1 MKSMCQ
7 DARRNS
13 PSVADW
19 RPTSSCLRTTS
30 RIASFSISRSSVAS
44 IRPSAWSSRAFRSC
58 GGRSRLPT
66 WSARNGGFVRAPAAG
81 AVTVSCSIA
90 ASFLRRSR
98 VGDAIRAAAAAT
110 PEDLAAAPARSREV
124 TTRLVAVIALLALC
138 AGSTACGGREA
149 SSLARR
155 AAHVHFADSAVGVRG
170 TYPVDWDQPR
180 AVTGFVDPREV
191 LVLATYPLRG
201 GAEAGEC
208 ALDRGDLEEG
218 VSCFLGPSFS
228 TTFRA
233 ADRPF
238 QLLVAFGGRPTD
250 ARLAEVRDI
259 LDSLAFDE
267 LPPPPPDPY
276 AGWPLV
282 HAEPGDSLRPPP
294 GWPAAAALV
303 EPGETPR
310 PRPLF
315 FAANAPLAG
324 LPSTL
329 SSSYENLPRPFPEE
343 ALADGF
349 PREGVLL
356 WVVEERPGDRSA
368 EVDAID
374 REWPQRD
381 DFEPA
386 EPPIR
391 AGGELGWLR
400 ARGSWYGYRFAI
412 WIAAGPDA
420 SSDDRDL
427 ALKAGASLEVSGCFR
442 DSLTDCP
449 DR

>member
-1 MKSMCQ
+1 
-7 DARRNS
+7 
-13 PSVADW
+13 
-19 RPTSSCLRTTS
+19 
-30 RIASFSISRSSVAS
+30 
-44 IRPSAWSSRAFRSC
+44 
-58 GGRSRLPT
+58 
-66 WSARNGGFVRAPAAG
+66 
-81 AVTVSCSIA
+81 
-90 ASFLRRSR
+90 
-98 VGDAIRAAAAAT
+98 
-110 PEDLAAAPARSREV
+110 
-124 TTRLVAVIALLALC
+124 
-138 AGSTACGGREA
+138 
-149 SSLARR
+149 
-155 AAHVHFADSAVGVRG
+155 
-170 TYPVDWDQPR
+170 
-180 AVTGFVDPREV
+180 VDPREV

-208 ALDRGDLEEG
+208 APDHAREDMPAGGAFIWLLEYRPTRGDPWSEVKRERFPPKPRSFALDRSDLEEG

-343 ALADGF
+343 AVADGF

-368 EVDAID
+368 EFDAID